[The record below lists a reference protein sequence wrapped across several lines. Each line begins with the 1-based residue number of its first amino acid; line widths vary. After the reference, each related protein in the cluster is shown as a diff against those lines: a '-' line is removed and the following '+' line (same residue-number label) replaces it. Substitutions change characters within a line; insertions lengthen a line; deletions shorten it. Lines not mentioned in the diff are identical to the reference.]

1 MKTKASSPASEVRER
16 AFVRIT
22 PAGLS
27 APAAYSHGVL
37 VTAHAPCLYVTG
49 QVGVDAAGRLGASFE
64 EQAEIA
70 CTNLLAIL
78 QAAGMTASDLVQTT
92 AYLTRSADIPAWR
105 TVRQRLLPSSYPAST
120 LLVVAALAHPDW
132 HVEIDAVA
140 ALRPGV

>member
-1 MKTKASSPASEVRER
+1 MKNEASSPAGEVREP

-37 VTAHAPCLYVTG
+37 VSAHAPCRYVTG
-49 QVGVDAAGRLGASFE
+49 QVGVDAAGRLGTSFE

-78 QAAGMTASDLVQTT
+78 EAAGMAASDLV
-92 AYLTRSADIPAWR
+92 
-105 TVRQRLLPSSYPAST
+105 
-120 LLVVAALAHPDW
+120 
-132 HVEIDAVA
+132 
-140 ALRPGV
+140 RPPPT